1 MKLYINTVDAEV
13 LLYALNYLE
22 ASDLVDRPRHGS
34 FMEGKEQLLSELSH
48 NIMDAIRRANDE
60 TRNKIEGNNKL
71 K

>member
-34 FMEGKEQLLSELSH
+34 FMDGKQHLISELS
-48 NIMDAIRRANDE
+48 NNVMDAIRRAKDTKSSPIN
-60 TRNKIEGNNKL
+60 
-71 K
+71 